1 VTRVT
6 RRGNSLGSDDLRISA
21 FAALR
26 AHTYEG
32 AASLGR
38 EDDLGSLE
46 VGKYADFAVLADDP
60 LAVEPERIAEIRVL
74 QTWVGGVPKY
84 TSDAAPMGREAMVGA
99 AAPA

>member
-6 RRGNSLGSDDLRISA
+6 RRGRQLGSDHLRVSA
-21 FAALR
+21 EAALR

-32 AASLGR
+32 AVSLGR

-60 LAVEPERIAEIRVL
+60 LAVEPLRIAEITVL
-74 QTWVGGVPKY
+74 ETWVGGEPRHR
-84 TSDAAPMGREAMVGA
+84 AA
-99 AAPA
+99 